1 MKWERK
7 IELVFDCN
15 TFSDNKKIKLAIVEF
30 TNHAR
35 NWYQHL
41 KSESRR
47 KEEDFIETWKELND
61 AMRKR
66 YVPKYYERDLKTK
79 FQALK

>member
-1 MKWERK
+1 MK
-7 IELVFDCN
+7 L
-15 TFSDNKKIKLAIVEF
+15 TIVEF
-30 TNHAR
+30 TSHAG

-41 KSESRR
+41 KSER
-47 KEEDFIETWKELND
+47 KRKKEDPIETREELKD
-61 AMRKR
+61 VMRKM